1 MIGSV
6 YLFCLLFRWGI
17 LHMVLLVVGWC
28 QVLYSN
34 GSLWVSSHYLTPPR
48 VSSLVVLGFCSQCS
62 HSKASGLDLEFCVGA
77 YIFFSAGQVLL
88 SALSWC
94 SECTSVSEGVFL
106 RCLWREMYSISTYSP
121 AILFSPKLN
130 FHTLENRTF
139 FFFVWNITRKN
150 GTYVFNISFILIE
163 TLHWKY
169 DCCFNLS

>member
-88 SALSWC
+88 SALNWC
-94 SECTSVSEGVFL
+94 SACTSVSEGIFL
-106 RCLWREMYSISTYSP
+106 MYLCREMYSTPTYSFT
-121 AILFSPKLN
+121 ILFFPWIKQ
-130 FHTLENRTF
+130 FFFTENRES
-139 FFFVWNITRKN
+139 VCMKIR
-150 GTYVFNISFILIE
+150 
-163 TLHWKY
+163 
-169 DCCFNLS
+169 